1 MEDDLDTFDS
11 GIESTETAIGLDEGV
26 AESSIDEVNS
36 EMDTVETPD
45 DFAEPEAVSEGTE
58 LPAGEVTENISD
70 VNGES
75 IDDLSAME
83 DVSESSEELPES
95 GADIPA
101 SGEELA
107 EPGEEFS
114 ESLEDAS
121 EPEENV
127 EPASEGTENPAEGT
141 EPPVE
146 EKEPVSDRA
155 ALDNM
160 SEYMNA
166 HNYGRED
173 FGEYSRD
180 PEYQRLNNE
189 LLESEGKDP
198 IDYGS
203 AESGEELPASDESVE
218 PVSEATENPV
228 EETEPPVEEGEPVSD
243 RAALDNMSEYM
254 NAHNYG
260 REDFGE
266 YSKDPEYQRLN
277 NELLESEGKDPI
289 DYGSAE
295 PIEEPAEEVTENI
308 SDANGESIDDLSA
321 MEDVSESSEELPESG
336 TEIPASGEGVEPV
349 SEATEN
355 PVEETEPPVEEGEP
369 VSDRAA
375 LDNMSEYMN
384 AHNYGR
390 EDFGEYSKDPEYQ
403 RLNNEL
409 LESEG
414 KDPIDYGSAEPIE
427 EPAEEVTENISDA
440 NGESIDDLSAME
452 DVSESSEEL
461 PESGTEIPAS
471 GESVEP
477 VSETTENPVEETEP
491 PVEEG
496 EQPGNINEQSGSIF
510 DDFTKSVV
518 DANPEYG
525 EMFESG
531 VFDQQTINEYGYE
544 GTCGET
550 TQANTLNRLLDTNE
564 YTENAVLNTA
574 IDNGL
579 CATEGDPSLCG
590 GTTTDEFVE
599 LYDKM
604 NENTGGQ
611 LNIERFEKDDDLSI
625 DQMAERLDNGS
636 VLNVAVDSSVLWD
649 EDSSFGPRAS
659 DHWITVTGME
669 RDDSGN
675 ISKVNIIDSGGGVR
689 EVDADKFN
697 RCLYGTGL
705 RRVTD
710 PTCIVVSKKG
720 QA

>member
-173 FGEYSRD
+173 FGEYSKD

-203 AESGEELPASDESVE
+203 AESGEELPASDES
-218 PVSEATENPV
+218 
-228 EETEPPVEEGEPVSD
+228 
-243 RAALDNMSEYM
+243 
-254 NAHNYG
+254 
-260 REDFGE
+260 
-266 YSKDPEYQRLN
+266 
-277 NELLESEGKDPI
+277 
-289 DYGSAE
+289 
-295 PIEEPAEEVTENI
+295 
-308 SDANGESIDDLSA
+308 
-321 MEDVSESSEELPESG
+321 
-336 TEIPASGEGVEPV
+336 VEPV